1 MFRECNDISF
11 RGLAEVMKRC
21 CRNSVFFSTEQY
33 IAKKYCVGM
42 IYAVHHS
49 TVDRDTHTHYIHYI
63 IVYITYTHSSSIML
77 CSNSRAAI
85 RLPQSTSCKCMQSP
99 VCQ

>member
-49 TVDRDTHTHYIHYI
+49 TVDRDTHTHIHYI